1 MSKQLYL
8 QGIFNE
14 YMGRRDQAFADLN
27 TLLDSPAG
35 IGDHGDL
42 SKEIKD
48 KLKRISHLDGMVD
61 LMRRYFSA
69 PEAPSDIETPPVEG
83 NTSEDNTSDDSSSEK
98 PVVDSPEE

>member
-14 YMGRRDQAFADLN
+14 YMGRRDQTFADLN
-27 TLLDSPAG
+27 TLLDTPAG

-48 KLKRISHLDGMVD
+48 KLKKIDHLDGMVD

-69 PEAPSDIETPPVEG
+69 PE
-83 NTSEDNTSDDSSSEK
+83 TSEAASSTESAPAEDNDSDDSSSEK